1 MENKHTHTILA
12 VDDSPENL
20 DLIKNILEPYYAVKV
35 AVAGEQALHIAT
47 TQQPD
52 LILLD
57 IMLNGM
63 DGYEICHQL
72 KSADKTC
79 NIPVIFL
86 TAKRTDEDEVHGF
99 RIGGSD
105 YITKPFSPSIVLAR
119 VRTQIQLKTKSDL
132 LEKLASLDGLTDIP
146 NRRAFDAALDRQW
159 NQSKRTTLPISLLM
173 VDIDYFKQY
182 NDFYGHP
189 MGDEC
194 LKRIAGALQ
203 DLTHRPEDLVARL
216 GGEEFAILL
225 PNTDNIG
232 AMLRAE
238 QYRESVENLK
248 IAHTKTNPIA
258 VVTISVGVA
267 TLQAYAY
274 DDLVIL
280 LKAADD
286 ALYQAKNQGRNRVC
300 GNNLSA
306 DSIFPGTDP
315 GLPL

>member
-1 MENKHTHTILA
+1 MTENKNTHTILA

-20 DLIKNILEPYYAVKV
+20 DLIKNILEPYYTVKV
-35 AVAGEQALHIAT
+35 AVQSNLALHIAT
-47 TQQPD
+47 TQLPD

-57 IMLNGM
+57 IMLDDM

-72 KSADKTC
+72 KSSDKTR
-79 NIPVIFL
+79 NIPIIFL
-86 TAKRTDEDEVHGF
+86 TAKRSEEDEVHGF

-132 LEKLASLDGLTDIP
+132 LEKLASLDGLTEIP
-146 NRRAFDAALDRQW
+146 NRRAFDAALERQW
-159 NQSKRTTLPISLLM
+159 NQSKRTGMPLSLLIA
-173 VDIDYFKQY
+173 DIDAFKQY
-182 NDFYGHP
+182 NDYYGHP

-194 LKRIAGALQ
+194 LKSVAGALQ
-203 DLTHRPEDLVARL
+203 KLTHRPEDLVARM

-225 PNTDNIG
+225 PNTDSIG

-238 QYRESVENLK
+238 QYREAVENLK
-248 IAHTKTNPIA
+248 IPHTKHNPNTF
-258 VVTISVGVA
+258 VTISAGAA
-267 TLQAYAY
+267 TLQAHAH
-274 DDLVIL
+274 DDVANL

-300 GNNLSA
+300 GNNL
-306 DSIFPGTDP
+306 
-315 GLPL
+315 